1 MTIQMKKKW
10 YVLGGIVIVGISMLV
25 QSCGKT
31 ADTGC
36 TPATIES
43 EKAQMAAFCT
53 ANNINYQTHSSGLL
67 YEVVAPG
74 TGSYPKTT
82 STVSTFYIGKLLN
95 GTKFDETPGNV
106 PATFS
111 LSNVIEGWKIGIPL
125 IKTGGKIKLVIP
137 SALAYSCVGSG
148 SIAPN
153 SPLYFEVTLVAVQ

>member
-1 MTIQMKKKW
+1 MKKTW
-10 YVLGGIVIVGISMLV
+10 FVLGGILIVGLLLIA

-43 EKAQMAAFCT
+43 EKAQMIAFCT
-53 ANNINYQTHSSGLL
+53 ANNINYTVHTSGIL

-74 TGSYPKTT
+74 TGSNPKST
-82 STVSTFYIGKLLN
+82 STVSTFYTGKLLN
-95 GTKFDETPGNV
+95 GTKFDETSGNI

-111 LSNVIEGWKIGIPL
+111 LSSVIEGWKIGIPL
-125 IKTGGKIKLVIP
+125 IKNGGKIKLVIP

-153 SPLYFEVTLVAVQ
+153 SPLYFEVTLVSVQ